1 MKWSVWVMVLA
12 MTLLWGVTAY
22 AACPPRQTSG
32 CAAQGLNL
40 TGLPQISQQAAEHD
54 VPPAATTKSPVATDA
69 ATPYTGPTLGV
80 SDRVRRAPTVGY
92 RWSLE

>member
-1 MKWSVWVMVLA
+1 MKRSVSAAVLGT
-12 MTLLWGVTAY
+12 TLLWSVTSY
-22 AACPPRQTSG
+22 AACPPGQMSG
-32 CAAQGLNL
+32 CATPGLNL
-40 TGLPQISQQAAEHD
+40 TGLPQISQQAAEQE
-54 VPPAATTKSPVATDA
+54 VAPAAAAKSPVPANA